1 MGIFFYHNGKFIKE
15 GTAAV
20 GADSRG
26 LRYGD
31 GLFETI
37 KLLNGTLVHADEH
50 FARLW
55 QGMQVLGFEVPR
67 HFTPDMLE
75 DKIKELAGK
84 NGHTAA
90 ARIRVMVYRGDGGL
104 YDVKSNAP
112 NCIIETMEL
121 PAGNGTWNSNG
132 LVMGVYSAALKI
144 CDSTSGLKHNNYLPY
159 LLAAMHAKKQ
169 KWNDAVLLNMHG
181 RICDSTIANIFMV
194 KNDIVYTPA
203 LSEGCVAGIMRR
215 QVLQVLRSNG
225 LAAEEIQITPQ
236 QLFEADEVFLT
247 NAIYN
252 IRWVKQVDSAEY
264 GNALT
269 QKIYSLLHQTI
280 ELPAC

>member
-15 GTAAV
+15 GTPSV
-20 GADSRG
+20 SINSRG

-37 KLLNGTLVHADEH
+37 KLLNGTLMHADEH

-55 QGMQVLGFEVPR
+55 HGMQVLGFETPR
-67 HFTPDMLE
+67 QFTPDMLE
-75 DKIKELAGK
+75 DKIKELSGK

-90 ARIRVMVYRGDGGL
+90 ARVRLMVYRGEGGL
-104 YDVKSNAP
+104 YDAKNNTP

-132 LVMGVYSAALKI
+132 LVMGVYSDALKT
-144 CDSTSGLKHNNYLPY
+144 CDITSGLKHNNYLPY
-159 LLAAMHAKKQ
+159 LLAAKHAKKE

-181 RICDSTIANIFMV
+181 RICDSTIANIFIV
-194 KNDIVYTPA
+194 KNEVVYTPA

-215 QVLQVLRSNG
+215 QVLAMLRSNG
-225 LAAEEIQITPQ
+225 LAVEEQQITTR
-236 QLFEADEVFLT
+236 QLLDADEAFLT

-252 IRWVKQVDSAEY
+252 IRWVKQVDGAEY

-269 QKIYSLLHQTI
+269 QKIHLLLQ
-280 ELPAC
+280 

>member
-1 MGIFFYHNGKFIKE
+1 MGNFFYHNGKFIKQ

-20 GADSRG
+20 HIGSRG

-37 KLLNGTLVHADEH
+37 KLLNGSLMVADEH

-55 QGMQVLGFEVPR
+55 HGMQVLGFEVPR

-75 DKIKELAGK
+75 EKIKELAGK

-90 ARIRVMVYRGDGGL
+90 ARIRLMVYRGEGGL
-104 YDVKSNAP
+104 YDVKNNAP

-121 PAGNGTWNSNG
+121 PAGTGLWNSNG
-132 LVMGVYSAALKI
+132 LVMGVYGDALKT
-144 CDSTSGLKHNNYLPY
+144 CDITSGLKHNNYLPY
-159 LLAAMHAKKQ
+159 ILAAIHAKKQ
-169 KWNDAVLLNMHG
+169 KWNDAILLNMHG
-181 RICDSTIANIFMV
+181 RICDSTIANIFLV
-194 KNDIVYTPA
+194 KNEVIYTPA

-215 QVLQVLRSNG
+215 QVLALLRSNG
-225 LAAEEIQITPQ
+225 FVVEEGLITPQ
-236 QLFEADEVFLT
+236 QLFDAEEVFLT
-247 NAIYN
+247 NAVYN
-252 IRWVKQVDSAEY
+252 IRWVKQIDSAEY

-269 QKIYSLLHQTI
+269 QKIYSLLQ
-280 ELPAC
+280 

>member
-1 MGIFFYHNGKFIKE
+1 MGIFFYHNGKFIKD
-15 GTAAV
+15 GTPAV
-20 GADSRG
+20 GINSRG

-37 KLLNGTLVHADEH
+37 KLLNGNVVHADEH

-55 QGMQVLGFEVPR
+55 HGMQVLGFEVPR
-67 HFTPDMLE
+67 HFTPDILE
-75 DKIKELAGK
+75 EKIKELAGK

-90 ARIRVMVYRGDGGL
+90 ARIRLMVYRGEGGL
-104 YDVKSNAP
+104 YDVKNNTP
-112 NCIIETMEL
+112 NCIIETMDL

-132 LVMGVYSAALKI
+132 LVMGVYSSALKI
-144 CDSTSGLKHNNYLPY
+144 CDITSGLKHNNYLPY
-159 LLAAMHAKKQ
+159 LLAAMYAKKE

-194 KNDIVYTPA
+194 KKEAVFTPA

-215 QVLQVLRSNG
+215 QVLAVLRSHG
-225 LAAEEIQITPQ
+225 LAVEELQITTQ
-236 QLFEADEVFLT
+236 QLLDADEVFLT

-252 IRWVKQVDSAEY
+252 IRWVKQVDGAEY

-269 QKIYSLLHQTI
+269 QKIYSLLQ
-280 ELPAC
+280 

>member
-1 MGIFFYHNGKFIKE
+1 MGNFFYHNGKFIKE

-20 GADSRG
+20 SISSRG

-37 KLLNGTLVHADEH
+37 KLLNGSLIHADEH

-55 QGMQVLGFEVPR
+55 HGMQVLGFEVPR
-67 HFTPDMLE
+67 HFTPNMLE

-84 NGHTAA
+84 NGHSS
-90 ARIRVMVYRGDGGL
+90 ARVRLMVYRGDGGL
-104 YDVKSNAP
+104 YDVKNNTP

-121 PAGNGTWNSNG
+121 PDGNGVWNSNG
-132 LVMGVYSAALKI
+132 LVLGVYNDALKI
-144 CDSTSGLKHNNYLPY
+144 CDITSGIKHNNYLPY
-159 LLAAMHAKKQ
+159 VLAAIHAKKER
-169 KWNDAVLLNMHG
+169 WNDAVLLNMHG
-181 RICDSTIANIFMV
+181 RICDSTIANIFIV

-215 QVLQVLRSNG
+215 QVLALLRSNG
-225 LAAEEIQITPQ
+225 FAVEEQQVTTQ
-236 QLFEADEVFLT
+236 QLVEADEVFLT
-247 NAIYN
+247 NAVYN
-252 IRWVKQVDSAEY
+252 IRWVKQVDNAVY

-269 QKIYSLLHQTI
+269 QKIYSLLQSTI
-280 ELPAC
+280 QFPGC